1 MRFEKEVRVRG
12 WARQLI
18 LFSFLGLPW
27 VAGMPQA
34 VTRELAEEVHR
45 RAIVVDGH
53 SDTLWRVLDQG
64 VDIGVRTVDGHMDLP
79 RMREGGIDAQF
90 FAIWPAPEYGP
101 HYIRRTLRL
110 IDALKE
116 VVARYP
122 DQIEHATSVEDI
134 ERISSE
140 GRIAALMGIEGGH
153 AIENDLGVLRA
164 YYELGVRYLTL
175 TWSVRTDWADSSS
188 APERWMGL
196 NRFGERV
203 VKEMNRLGMLVDIS
217 HVSDDTFWD
226 TLRVTR
232 APVIASHSSVRSI
245 SNHTR
250 NMNDEMIAAMHEN
263 GGVIM
268 INFASGFLDE
278 GFRLESKRKNREFK
292 GRFSELGEEY
302 LGDPVG
308 YLDASWRL
316 YREIHSQI
324 ESPPLDRVVDHID
337 RVVELA
343 GIDHVGLGSD
353 FDGVTSLPRGLEDC
367 SKLPNLTRA
376 LLDRGYREEQVD
388 KILGGNLLRVFRE
401 VEKIAG
407 RR

>member
-1 MRFEKEVRVRG
+1 
-12 WARQLI
+12 
-18 LFSFLGLPW
+18 
-27 VAGMPQA
+27 MPQA
-34 VTRELAEEVHR
+34 VTRELTEEVHR

-64 VDIGVRTVDGHMDLP
+64 VDIGIRTVDGHMDLP

-292 GRFSELGEEY
+292 DRFSELGEEY
-302 LGDPVG
+302 LGDPIG

-343 GIDHVGLGSD
+343 GIDQVGLGSD
-353 FDGVTSLPRGLEDC
+353 VDGVTRLPRGLEDC
-367 SKLPNLTRA
+367 SQPPTLTRA

-388 KILGGNLLRVFRE
+388 KFLGGNLLRVFRE

>member
-18 LFSFLGLPW
+18 LFSVLGLPW
-27 VAGMPQA
+27 VGGMPQA
-34 VTRELAEEVHR
+34 VTRERAEEVHR

>member
-18 LFSFLGLPW
+18 LFSVLGLPW

-34 VTRELAEEVHR
+34 VTRERAEEVHR

-122 DQIEHATSVEDI
+122 EQIEHATSVEDI

-268 INFASGFLDE
+268 INFASGFLDDR
-278 GFRLESKRKNREFK
+278 FRLESKRKKREFK
-292 GRFSELGEEY
+292 DRFSELGEEF
-302 LGDPVG
+302 LEDPVG

-316 YREIHSQI
+316 HREIHSQI

-367 SKLPNLTRA
+367 SKLPDLTRA

>member
-18 LFSFLGLPW
+18 LFSVLGLPW

-64 VDIGVRTVDGHMDLP
+64 VDIGIRTVDGHMDFP

-175 TWSVRTDWADSSS
+175 TWSVGTDWADSSS

-324 ESPPLDRVVDHID
+324 ESPPLDRIVDHID